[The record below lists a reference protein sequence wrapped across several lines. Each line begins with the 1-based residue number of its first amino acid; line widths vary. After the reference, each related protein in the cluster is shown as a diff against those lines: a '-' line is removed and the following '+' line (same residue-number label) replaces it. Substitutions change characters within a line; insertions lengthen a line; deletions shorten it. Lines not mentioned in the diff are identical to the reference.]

1 MIKLL
6 EISTQTEI
14 SKMRRENNRW
24 LGWNTDYKHLSKD
37 THFRW
42 KIKRHDLWVRP
53 AASCMFACGIRS
65 QGFDTLSCQES
76 AKIPHPPPPS
86 TLHLFCAPS
95 RVRACWIWKDRGQ
108 SLHNPLDHFHVLLT
122 SQKQY
127 KAG

>member
-86 TLHLFCAPS
+86 TLHLFCAPLS
-95 RVRACWIWKDRGQ
+95 SQ
-108 SLHNPLDHFHVLLT
+108 SLLDMERPWAKLAQSTRPLSCITDITEAV
-122 SQKQY
+122 
-127 KAG
+127 